1 MGGECPLP
9 FFSKNFFMSK
19 AELEEQIETLKKQL
33 TGNLMDDLDTRDQ
46 IHNLEMKLNGVKPE
60 DSHFDCFGCGS

>member
-1 MGGECPLP
+1 MD
-9 FFSKNFFMSK
+9 KT
-19 AELEEQIETLKKQL
+19 ELEEQIETLKKQL

-46 IHNLEMKLNGVKPE
+46 IHNLEMKLKGVKPE